1 MVSEMRARVR
11 NLEQKIHMRVPRKR
25 KGEASKRQAKVIKS
39 VNNALILTKFFE
51 HNITVIQYRIPQ
63 WDQIPWPL
71 AQDYSFQTQGFLEEM
86 EYRHDPK
93 RRLFCLF
100 RLAIYKLRHP
110 PLVSNDL
117 LVQMHQTPITAN

>member
-11 NLEQKIHMRVPRKR
+11 NLEQKIHTCVPRKR

-100 RLAIYKLRHP
+100 RLAIYKLRRP